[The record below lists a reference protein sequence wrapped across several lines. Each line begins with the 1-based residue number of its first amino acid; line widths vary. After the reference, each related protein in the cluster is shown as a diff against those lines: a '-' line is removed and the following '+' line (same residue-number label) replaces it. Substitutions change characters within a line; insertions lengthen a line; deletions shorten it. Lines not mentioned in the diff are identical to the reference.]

1 MPILKYDPGAAPE
14 APGTLYFY
22 EQGADPSTGLQVS
35 SKGEITAPNSTGAVF
50 PPGEMQPV
58 DHGFQEWAFDP
69 VISASGALAA
79 NGSVYLSRL
88 PVRKAMTITS
98 LWWSVVTSGASPVAG
113 QNWVGLYD
121 STGTRLVQAGVDAS
135 ISSTGPKQTTVTA
148 TALSPGYVWVA
159 FLFNGATAPTLAR
172 GSTFETTPNAG
183 LATAALRFAL
193 NGTGRTT
200 LATSITP
207 ASNTTN
213 NAFTY
218 WSALS

>member
-1 MPILKYDPGAAPE
+1 MPIFRQDPGASPE
-14 APGTLYFY
+14 APGTLLFY
-22 EQGADPSTGLQVS
+22 EQGADPSTGFQVS
-35 SKGEITAPNSTGAVF
+35 SKGEITAPNGTGIVF

-69 VISASGALAA
+69 VVSTTGALAA

-88 PVRKAMTITS
+88 PVRKAMTVSSI
-98 LWWSVVTSGASPVAG
+98 WWSVVTAGASPVG
-113 QNWVGLYD
+113 SQNWVGLYD
-121 STGTRLVQAGVDAS
+121 SAGNRLAQAGVDAS
-135 ISSTGPKQTTVTA
+135 ISSTGPKQTAITPVT
-148 TALSPGYVWVA
+148 LSPGYVWAA

-200 LATSITP
+200 LAASIVP
-207 ASNTTN
+207 GSNTTN

-218 WSALS
+218 WAALA